1 MKPVSLAD
9 ITYQQGLTLLALR
22 KQAMDQGR
30 IRRMTPEA
38 LENTLVLR
46 DIGHSYVEKIAEEG
60 LLDRLKSGIRQL
72 GQQARTGLDQAKSYY
87 HKLDPASRN
96 TLLAGLTGT
105 GLGAAAGLGQAAM
118 SGDDNYL
125 TSALRGG
132 VAGGALGGGLGLALN
147 PGVAD
152 KLYAQIQNRLPKQ
165 APAGQA
171 PAGQAPAGQAPAG
184 QAPAG
189 QAPTRQAPARQAP
202 ARQAPAGQAPAGQA
216 PRSLENISPD
226 ELNKLYGEASTN
238 APEIILGAGL
248 TGTAAG
254 TGYGIARSLSRETYD
269 PELLTN
275 ELAVKYK
282 SLLGKPNL
290 EGIQQFDNLMGENF
304 FEKLKSLG
312 PERPSTRPFAPA
324 GEMMGL
330 SDDALKQRIAQQ
342 LKAQGHTPS
351 LFYTLFGSRSNPA
364 FRGGQT
370 NTLTKLRS
378 LFGKNPEA
386 LVKNISRDGWRGFRN
401 PRAIIPSLIT
411 ALGTGAVGAL
421 LGNYQNQQAD
431 RAQAQQAYGNLENQ
445 YRRQNQ

>member
-9 ITYQQGLTLLALR
+9 ITYEQGLKLLALR

-46 DIGHSYVEKIAEEG
+46 DIGHSYAEKMAEG
-60 LLDRLKSGIRQL
+60 GWLDSLKSGIGQL

-87 HKLDPASRN
+87 RNLDPASRN

-152 KLYAQIQNRLPKQ
+152 KLYAQLQNRLPKQ

-171 PAGQAPAGQAPAG
+171 PAGQAPATPA
-184 QAPAG
+184 
-189 QAPTRQAPARQAP
+189 TVKE
-202 ARQAPAGQAPAGQA
+202 
-216 PRSLENISPD
+216 PRSLEKISPD
-226 ELNKLYGEASTN
+226 ELNKLHGEASTY
-238 APEIILGAGL
+238 APEAILGAGL

-269 PELLTN
+269 PKLLTN

-282 SLLGKPNL
+282 DLIGSKNPNAA
-290 EGIQQFDNLMGENF
+290 GIQQFDNLMGKGF
-304 FEKLKSLG
+304 FEELKNTAAQRQMNEFIG
-312 PERPSTRPFAPA
+312 ST
-324 GEMMGL
+324 
-330 SDDALKQRIAQQ
+330 DDALKQQIAQQ

-351 LFYTLFGSRSNPA
+351 LTSTLFGSRSNPA

-370 NTLTKLRS
+370 SILAKLRS
-378 LFGKNPEA
+378 LFGKDSDA
-386 LVKNISRDGWRGFRN
+386 LVKNISRDGLRGLKN

-411 ALGTGAVGAL
+411 ALGTGAAGAL
-421 LGNYQNQQAD
+421 LGNYQDQSAD
-431 RAQAQQAYGNLENQ
+431 RAQAQQEYGNLENQ
-445 YRRQNQ
+445 YRAQNQ

>member
-9 ITYQQGLTLLALR
+9 ITYEQGLKLLALR

-46 DIGHSYVEKIAEEG
+46 DIGHSYAEKMAEG
-60 LLDRLKSGIRQL
+60 GWLDSLKSGIGQL

-87 HKLDPASRN
+87 RNLDPASRN

-152 KLYAQIQNRLPKQ
+152 KLYAQLQNRLPKQ

-171 PAGQAPAGQAPAG
+171 PATPA
-184 QAPAG
+184 
-189 QAPTRQAPARQAP
+189 TVKE
-202 ARQAPAGQAPAGQA
+202 
-216 PRSLENISPD
+216 PRSLEKISPD
-226 ELNKLYGEASTN
+226 ELNKLHGEASTY
-238 APEIILGAGL
+238 APEAILGAGL

-269 PELLTN
+269 PKLLTN

-282 SLLGKPNL
+282 DLIGSKNPNAA
-290 EGIQQFDNLMGENF
+290 GIQQFDNLMGKGF
-304 FEKLKSLG
+304 FEELKNTAAQRQMNEFIG
-312 PERPSTRPFAPA
+312 ST
-324 GEMMGL
+324 
-330 SDDALKQRIAQQ
+330 DDALKQQIAQQ

-351 LFYTLFGSRSNPA
+351 LTSTLFGSRSNPA

-370 NTLTKLRS
+370 SILAKLRS
-378 LFGKNPEA
+378 LFGKDSDA
-386 LVKNISRDGWRGFRN
+386 LVKNISRDGLRGLKN

-411 ALGTGAVGAL
+411 ALGTGAAGAL
-421 LGNYQNQQAD
+421 LGNYQDQSAD
-431 RAQAQQAYGNLENQ
+431 RAQAQQEYGNLENQ
-445 YRRQNQ
+445 YRAQNQ